1 MAGRHSP
8 VVLVSGFDPFHRVK
22 ANPSALVVR
31 ELLTN
36 AIRFTEHGWIQ
47 VRTKTYEGTALIEV
61 QDTGV
66 GISPERQPTLFQAFQ
81 SIADQPPSL
90 RRGLGLGLP
99 IARAIVDAM
108 AGTIGVSSKVG
119 RGSRFWFTVPL
130 ATSAQTISSTL
141 H

>member
-1 MAGRHSP
+1 
-8 VVLVSGFDPFHRVK
+8 
-22 ANPSALVVR
+22 
-31 ELLTN
+31 
-36 AIRFTEHGWIQ
+36 
-47 VRTKTYEGTALIEV
+47 
-61 QDTGV
+61 
-66 GISPERQPTLFQAFQ
+66 LFQAFQ

-108 AGTIGVSSKVG
+108 AGTIGLSSKVG